1 MEVNNV
7 LSAENVMGF
16 VIFALVAV
24 FMIGIGIVQ
33 LRSKK
38 PVAFYSGEKPPKA
51 EDLTDVAAWNK
62 KHGLMWIVYGIIIL
76 FSYFAG
82 VVIGDSVWVVVPMVG
97 GVMVPVPFMIWYHN
111 QLRKKYIRQGMQ

>member
-38 PVAFYSGEKPPKA
+38 PVGFYSGEKPPKA